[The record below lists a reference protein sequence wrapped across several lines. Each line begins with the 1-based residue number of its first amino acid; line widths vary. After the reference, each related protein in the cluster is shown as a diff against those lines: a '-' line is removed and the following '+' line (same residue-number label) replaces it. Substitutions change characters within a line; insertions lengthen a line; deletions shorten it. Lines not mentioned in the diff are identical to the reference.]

1 MKYRQ
6 GNIDDLEQLR
16 SLALKSWGQFQ
27 KELSPENWQKLFNS
41 LNNVRTYSDL
51 LERSYCLVCENDNK
65 TIIGMAFLV
74 HRGNPT
80 EIYDEKWSYIR
91 FLTVDP
97 ELSGKGI
104 GRQLTEMCI
113 GRAKKNKE
121 QTIALHTSEM
131 MSKARHIYESIGF
144 YIVREIEPRFEK
156 RYWLYKFD
164 LS

>member
-1 MKYRQ
+1 MIYRQ

-51 LERSYCLVCENDNK
+51 LERSYCLVCENENN
-65 TIIGMAFLV
+65 TIMGMAFLV
-74 HRGNPT
+74 PSGNPT

-97 ELSGKGI
+97 EFSGKGI

-113 GRAKKNKE
+113 ERAKKNKE

-131 MSKARHIYESIGF
+131 MSKARHIYESFGF